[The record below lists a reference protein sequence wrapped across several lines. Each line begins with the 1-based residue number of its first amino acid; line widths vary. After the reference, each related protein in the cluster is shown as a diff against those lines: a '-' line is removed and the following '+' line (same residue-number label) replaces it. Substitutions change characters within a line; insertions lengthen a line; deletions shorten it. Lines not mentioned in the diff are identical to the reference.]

1 MQFHLP
7 GYRVPPRFPPTRELR
22 DAELEQAEFDGLM
35 ALHGQIDGHLPADL
49 EHVLQVPQV
58 PESFYDGHGAVF
70 EEDLPVAGLHVARVH
85 LAAGVLV
92 RGEGGA
98 AVEGDAPRDD
108 DAVGF
113 DDGFEVAEEGA
124 RGEGDR
130 HGGAADQ
137 VGEPEVGGLDEVF
150 GFRLGG
156 WGSHGGS
163 VEGDQRSG
171 RSILVGFV
179 GPDIVSVLGSGSIC

>member
-7 GYRVPPRFPPTRELR
+7 GDRVPPPLPPTRELR
-22 DAELEQAEFDGLM
+22 DAEFEQAELDGLM
-35 ALHGQIDGHLPADL
+35 ALHGQIHGHVPADL

-58 PESFYDGHGAVF
+58 AESFYDGHGAVF
-70 EEDLPVAGLHVARVH
+70 EEDLPVAGLQVACVH

-98 AVEGDAPRDD
+98 AVEGNTAGDD

-124 RGEGDR
+124 RGERDR

-137 VGEPEVGGLDEVF
+137 VGEPEVGGLDEVL

-156 WGSHGGS
+156 WRSHVRNVGG
-163 VEGDQRSG
+163 GQRA
-171 RSILVGFV
+171 R
-179 GPDIVSVLGSGSIC
+179 DDR